1 MRHSASGDQPISVLG
16 RVCSILDAFGPDDSV
31 LGLPALRA
39 RTGLPKATVHRLA
52 HELAGYRLLEVTPGG
67 FRLGLRLFE
76 MGARVHPRQ
85 RLRELAMPHM
95 EDLYEA
101 THLTVQL
108 GILDG
113 DDVVIVTKLNGRG
126 ELSVPTRVGARLP
139 AHATALGK
147 ALLAFS
153 APDAW
158 HRVRDNGL
166 VALTPSTM
174 VVPSLFEHELATVA
188 SSGVAFEREEADVGV
203 CAVGAPVLGPDGQPL
218 AALAVAG
225 PVGRFDLT
233 RAAPAVRTAALA
245 LTRESRRSGP
255 VVPNLTAVPAPYAEM
270 AAMS

>member
-1 MRHSASGDQPISVLG
+1 MRHSATGDQPISVLG
-16 RVCSILDAFGPDDSV
+16 RVCAILDAFGPDDNV

-52 HELAGYRLLEVTPGG
+52 HELAGYRLLEVAPGG

-76 MGARVHPRQ
+76 MGAKVHPRQ

-113 DDVVIVTKLNGRG
+113 SEVVLMTKLNGRG
-126 ELSVPTRVGARLP
+126 ELSVPTRVGARMP

-153 APDAW
+153 PPEAW
-158 HRVRDNGL
+158 YRVRDGGL
-166 VALTPSTM
+166 PSLTSSTM
-174 VVPSLFEHELATVA
+174 VVPALLEHELATVA
-188 SSGVAFEREEADVGV
+188 ASGVAYEREEAEAGV

-245 LTRESRRSGP
+245 LTRESRRAGA
-255 VVPNLTAVPAPYAEM
+255 VVPNLTAVPLREHEM
-270 AAMS
+270 AVSS